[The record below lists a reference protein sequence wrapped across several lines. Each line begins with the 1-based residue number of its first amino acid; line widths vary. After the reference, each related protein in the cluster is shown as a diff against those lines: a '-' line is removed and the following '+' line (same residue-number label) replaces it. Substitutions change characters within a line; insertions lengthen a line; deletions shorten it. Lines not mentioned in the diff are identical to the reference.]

1 MAVIANFTTV
11 RPEMAHS
18 RTYKDFYNFI
28 GQHANNFGVVARLY
42 NKHTMSYFTEAFGNV
57 ITGNEGSRSKFQP
70 VDTMKFEW
78 EVETNEIKRIPFACS
93 VSATYGTTHGI
104 DIPMAFTERY
114 YEVNDTFM
122 IDGSHQL
129 CYVVD
134 GPVRKADRMWEYNV
148 RLVDS
153 SYNAELLVEYCKEGM
168 TTRWISNIQPEYH
181 EQGYTKYTSN
191 FEKMIGWIGEIR
203 CDIDASSRYLAME
216 DSFVK
221 VIDEG
226 VGNSK
231 SHVFKM
237 PGMKKVLLDNFM
249 DARNNGMIWNKTT
262 MDANGKCVLH
272 DRQGRDLI
280 CGDGVVAQIS
290 RYCGK
295 TNYAGRLSVNI
306 LTQVIGDLADK
317 CEESMG
323 NHFAFVVNDILMKDL
338 QGACADFLFKHHVNE
353 QYLYSKFEQDKIK
366 VGATYGAF
374 EWMGNTISFK
384 LDRALTNEYPS
395 QGYGILVDLTADSV
409 SGMAPIQALTLKGKQ
424 MIQNQLTGV
433 GVKDG
438 EVATAVA
445 GQKMMISGYSGIAVL
460 NPYRSHILVQN
471 V

>member
-11 RPEMAHS
+11 RPEMASS

-42 NKHTMSYFTEAFGNV
+42 QKHTMSYFTEAFGNV
-57 ITGNEGSRSKFQP
+57 ITGSEGSRSKFQP
-70 VDTMKFEW
+70 LDTMKFEW
-78 EVETNEIKRIPFACS
+78 QVETNVIKRIPFAAS
-93 VSATYGTTHGI
+93 VPSTYATTHGV

-134 GPVRKADRMWEYNV
+134 GPIRKADNFFEYTV
-148 RLVDS
+148 RLVDN
-153 SYNAELLVEYCKEGM
+153 SYNAELLVDYCKEGM

-191 FEKMIGWIGEIR
+191 FEKLTGWIGEIR

-221 VIDEG
+221 VVDEG
-226 VGNSK
+226 VGNAK
-231 SHVFKM
+231 AHVFKM

-262 MDANGKCVLH
+262 MDANGHCTLH

-295 TNYAGRLSVNI
+295 TNYAKLSTSI
-306 LTQVIGDLADK
+306 LQQVVQDLADK

-323 NHFAFVVNDILMKDL
+323 NHFAFVVNDRLFSDL
-338 QGACADFLFKHHVNE
+338 QKTCAEFLHQHHVME
-353 QYLYSKFEQDKIK
+353 QFMFSKFEGEKIK
-366 VGATYGAF
+366 VGATYSAF
-374 EWMGNTISFK
+374 EWMGNVISFK
-384 LDRALTNEYPS
+384 LDRALTNEYPN
-395 QGYGILVDLTADSV
+395 QGFGILVDLTADST
-409 SGMAPIQALTLKGKQ
+409 SGMAPVQALTLKGKQ

-433 GVKDG
+433 GIKDG
-438 EVATAVA
+438 DVATAVA
-445 GQKMMISGYSGIAVL
+445 GQKLIISGFVGIAVL
-460 NPYRSHILVQN
+460 NPFRSHILIQN